1 MNEARTIC
9 LRGYIMEDA
18 PRNSLI
24 RATARVGTRFPPSS
38 GPNFSGSGC
47 QLSVEN
53 YVPSGGKDTFPVQL
67 KTQFFGDRGLQ
78 ANLDL
83 WLATKTL

>member
-24 RATARVGTRFPPSS
+24 RATARVGTRFPPKF
-38 GPNFSGSGC
+38 GTKFSRIR
-47 QLSVEN
+47 LSVEN
-53 YVPSGGKDTFPVQL
+53 YAPSGGKDTFPVQL
-67 KTQFFGDRGLQ
+67 KRNSSAVGVCKQT
-78 ANLDL
+78 
-83 WLATKTL
+83 